1 MPHII
6 LEYSNNVG
14 RQLDCEQLL
23 TGLHHA
29 LSQFETFE
37 YDRIKSRAIPVNIYV
52 VGQSDTAFLH
62 TTVAFSQGRS
72 KSLREK
78 IGNRLLEEI
87 QIVLTDAHC
96 RAQVAH
102 SVEIRQ
108 FEENMYFRD

>member
-6 LEYSNNVG
+6 LEYSDNVG

-23 TGLHHA
+23 KDLHNA
-29 LSQFETFE
+29 LAQFETFE
-37 YDRIKSRAIPVNIYV
+37 ADRIKSRAAPVSTYV

-62 TTVAFSQGRS
+62 TTVAFSRGRS
-72 KSLREK
+72 KALREK

-87 QIVLTDAHC
+87 ESVLTGAHC